1 VSDAG
6 LTGFRERLDPI
17 DEEIARL
24 LGERFQICREVAEY
38 KGEHGIPMMQ
48 PERVAEVCSRYISRG
63 ADAGLPEDFSAA
75 LFELLIGATCKLE
88 DELMAE
94 PGAASSA
101 ADPGAGLPPGPEEP
115 EMVQSMRWA
124 YEPLPMLERCRER
137 FGNTFTLRLRHLGAW
152 VVLSDPE
159 DVKRVF
165 STDTEDLGVGMPN
178 LALRPVLG
186 AHSVMLSEEPEHMA
200 RRRTMLPRFHGE
212 RMREDAEAMT
222 ELARR
227 EARSWPAGEPFALWP
242 RMQALTQEV
251 VMRAVFGDDEGRL
264 DELRGLLT
272 NLTEAI
278 NDEDRLL
285 KLALF
290 GSEWLEASP
299 EWRAAM
305 EPVEEAVLAEARR
318 RREEGEDGRRDAVS
332 ILVDARH
339 EDGSPLSEKE
349 LRDEL
354 LTLLT
359 DGPTSSSLAWVFE
372 RLLRHPEK
380 LARLQGEVREGGGDE
395 YLDAVVKETLR
406 LRPPVSVV
414 VRRLLKPAT
423 LGGHDLPAGTLIA
436 PCVYLVHH
444 RADVYESPGEF
455 IPERFLAQRAAVPT
469 WIPFGGGARRCL
481 AASYAEQEMKRVL
494 RTVLEEVDLEPV
506 EAGGERIARAAISFS
521 PAEHGLVVARP
532 RTPTPVLA

>member
-1 VSDAG
+1 MSDDG
-6 LTGFRERLDPI
+6 LARFRDRLDPI
-17 DEEIARL
+17 DEEISCL

-38 KGEHGIPMMQ
+38 KSEHGIPMMQ
-48 PERVAEVCSRYISRG
+48 PERVADVCNRYIARG
-63 ADAGLPEDFSAA
+63 TDAGLPEDFSAD

-88 DELMAE
+88 DELMDE
-94 PGAASSA
+94 GVAAGPDRSR
-101 ADPGAGLPPGPEEP
+101 GELPPGPDDP
-115 EMVQSMRWA
+115 ELVQSMRWA
-124 YEPLPMLERCRER
+124 REPLPMLEECRER
-137 FGNTFTLRLRHLGAW
+137 FGETFTLRLRHLGAW

-165 STDTEDLGVGMPN
+165 SVDTNDLGVGLPN

-200 RRRTMLPRFHGE
+200 QRKLMLPRFHGE
-212 RMREDAEAMT
+212 RMREDADAMT

-227 EARSWPAGEPFALWP
+227 EVRSWPVGEPFELWP
-242 RMQALTQEV
+242 RMQALTQDV

-264 DELRGLLT
+264 DDLRQLLT
-272 NLTEAI
+272 NLTATI
-278 NDEDRLL
+278 NDDDRLW

-290 GSEWLEASP
+290 GPDWLEESP

-305 EPVEEAVLAEARR
+305 VPVEEAVLAEASRR
-318 RREEGEDGRRDAVS
+318 RAEGEDGRRDAVS
-332 ILVDARH
+332 ILIDARH

-380 LARLQGEVREGGGDE
+380 LARLRDELRAGEGEE
-395 YLDAVVKETLR
+395 YLDAVIKETLR

-423 LGGHDLPAGTLIA
+423 LGGYDLPAGTLIA

-444 RADVYESPGEF
+444 REDVYEKPGEF
-455 IPERFLAQRAAVPT
+455 IPERFLTQRAAVPT

-506 EAGGERIARAAISFS
+506 ESGSERIARAAIAFS
-521 PAEHGLVVARP
+521 PSQHGLVVAKP
-532 RTPTPVLA
+532 LVPQAV

>member
-1 VSDAG
+1 MS
-6 LTGFRERLDPI
+6 
-17 DEEIARL
+17 
-24 LGERFQICREVAEY
+24 
-38 KGEHGIPMMQ
+38 
-48 PERVAEVCSRYISRG
+48 
-63 ADAGLPEDFSAA
+63 
-75 LFELLIGATCKLE
+75 
-88 DELMAE
+88 
-94 PGAASSA
+94 
-101 ADPGAGLPPGPEEP
+101 AGLPPGPSLSAEE
-115 EMVQSMRWA
+115 QSARWSS
-124 YEPLPMLERCRER
+124 EPLPFLEECRER
-137 FGNTFTLRLRHLGAW
+137 YGDTFTLRLRHLGTW
-152 VVLSDPE
+152 VLLSDPE

-165 STDTEDLGVGMPN
+165 STDTNDLGVGVPN

-200 RRRTMLPRFHGE
+200 RRKLMLPRFHGE
-212 RMREDAEAMT
+212 RMREDAEMMT

-227 EARSWPAGEPFALWP
+227 EVRAWPVGEPFALWP

-264 DELRGLLT
+264 DRLRELLT
-272 NLTEAI
+272 NLTAAV
-278 NDEDRLL
+278 NDEGRLRE
-285 KLALF
+285 LAER
-290 GSEWLEASP
+290 GPQWLEESP
-299 EWRAAM
+299 GWREAM
-305 EPVEEAVLAEARR
+305 APVEAEVLAEAERR
-318 RREEGEDGRRDAVS
+318 RAEGEDGRKDAVS
-332 ILVDARH
+332 ILVEARN

-380 LARLQGEVREGGGDE
+380 LARLQSELLAGEGEA
-395 YLDAVVKETLR
+395 YLDAVIKETLR

-423 LGGHDLPAGTLIA
+423 LGGYELPAETLIA
-436 PCVYLVHH
+436 PCVYLIHH

-455 IPERFLAQRAAVPT
+455 IPERFLSQRAAVPT

-494 RTVLEEVDLEPV
+494 RTVLEEVELEPV
-506 EAGGERIARAAISFS
+506 ESRGERVTRGAIAFS
-521 PAEHGLVVARP
+521 PAQHGLVVAKP
-532 RTPTPVLA
+532 LAPVPV

>member
-1 VSDAG
+1 VSDDG
-6 LTGFRERLDPI
+6 LARFRERLDPI
-17 DEEIARL
+17 DEEISRL

-38 KGEHGIPMMQ
+38 KTEHGIPMMQ
-48 PERVAEVCSRYISRG
+48 PERVAEVCARYIARG
-63 ADAGLPEDFSAA
+63 AEAGLPEDFSAD

-88 DELMAE
+88 DELMDD
-94 PGAASSA
+94 GAALGSESA
-101 ADPGAGLPPGPEEP
+101 GAGLPPGPDDP
-115 EMVQSMRWA
+115 ELVQSMRWA
-124 YEPLPMLERCRER
+124 REPLPMLEECRER
-137 FGNTFTLRLRHLGAW
+137 FGDIFTLRLRHLGTW

-165 STDTEDLGVGMPN
+165 SIDTDDLGVGVPN

-186 AHSVMLSEEPEHMA
+186 AHSVMLSEEPEHMTQ
-200 RRRTMLPRFHGE
+200 RKLMLPRFHGE
-212 RMREDAEAMT
+212 RMRQDAEAMT

-227 EARSWPAGEPFALWP
+227 EVRSWPVGEPFELWP
-242 RMQALTQEV
+242 RMQALTQDV

-264 DELRGLLT
+264 DGLRGLLT
-272 NLTEAI
+272 NLTATI
-278 NDEDRLL
+278 NDDDRLW

-290 GSEWLEASP
+290 GPDWLEQSP
-299 EWRAAM
+299 EWQAAM
-305 EPVEEAVLAEARR
+305 TPVEEEVLAEARR
-318 RREEGEDGRRDAVS
+318 RRAEGEDGRRDAVS
-332 ILVDARH
+332 ILVEARR

-380 LARLQGEVREGGGDE
+380 LARLRDELRAGGGEE

-414 VRRLLKPAT
+414 VRRLLKPAK
-423 LGGHDLPAGTLIA
+423 LDGYDLPAGTLIA
-436 PCVYLVHH
+436 PSVYLVHH
-444 RADVYESPGEF
+444 REDVYERPGEF
-455 IPERFLAQRAAVPT
+455 IPERFLTQRAAVPT

-481 AASYAEQEMKRVL
+481 AASYAEQEIKRVL
-494 RTVLEEVDLEPV
+494 RVVLDEVDLEPV
-506 EAGGERIARAAISFS
+506 ESDGERISRAAIAFS
-521 PAEHGLVVARP
+521 PSQHGLVVAKP
-532 RTPTPVLA
+532 RTPAFA

>member
-1 VSDAG
+1 MSDTG
-6 LTGFRERLDPI
+6 LGKFRERLNPI
-17 DEEIARL
+17 DEEISRL

-38 KGEHGIPMMQ
+38 KDEHGIPMMQ
-48 PERVAEVCSRYISRG
+48 PERVAEVCARYLARG
-63 ADAGLPEDFSAA
+63 AEAGLPEDFSAD

-88 DELMAE
+88 DELMGKGTASTGDSE
-94 PGAASSA
+94 AA
-101 ADPGAGLPPGPEEP
+101 LPPGPEEP

-124 YEPLPMLERCRER
+124 YEPLPMLEQCRER
-137 FGNTFTLRLRHLGAW
+137 FGDTFTLRLRHLGTW

-165 STDTEDLGVGMPN
+165 STDTNDLGVGMPN

-186 AHSVMLSEEPEHMA
+186 AHSVMLSEEPAHMA
-200 RRRTMLPRFHGE
+200 QRRLMLPRFHGE
-212 RMREDAEAMT
+212 RMREDGEMMS
-222 ELARR
+222 EMARQAVR
-227 EARSWPAGEPFALWP
+227 AWPVGEPFRLWP

-251 VMRAVFGDDEGRL
+251 VMRAVFGDDGGRL
-264 DELRGLLT
+264 DRLRGLLT
-272 NLTEAI
+272 NLTETI
-278 NDEDRLL
+278 NDDDRLL

-290 GSEWLEASP
+290 GPEWLEGSP
-299 EWRAAM
+299 EWRRAM
-305 EPVEEAVLAEARR
+305 DPVEEEVLAEARR
-318 RREEGEDGRRDAVS
+318 RRAEGENGRRDAVS
-332 ILVDARH
+332 ILVEARH
-339 EDGSPLSEKE
+339 EDGSPLGEKE

-380 LARLQGEVREGGGDE
+380 LRRLQDELRAGAGED
-395 YLDAVVKETLR
+395 YLDAVIKETLR

-423 LGGHDLPAGTLIA
+423 LGGFDLPAGTLIA

-444 RADVYESPGEF
+444 REDVYENPGEF
-455 IPERFLAQRAAVPT
+455 VPERFLTQRAAVPT

-494 RTVLEEVDLEPV
+494 RIVLEEVDLEPV
-506 EAGGERIARAAISFS
+506 DAGSEQIARAAIAFS
-521 PAEHGLVVARP
+521 PAAHGLVIAKP
-532 RTPTPVLA
+532 RTPAYA

>member
-1 VSDAG
+1 M
-6 LTGFRERLDPI
+6 GFRERLDPI

-38 KGEHGIPMMQ
+38 KSEHGIPMMQ
-48 PERVAEVCSRYISRG
+48 PERVAQVCARYLARG
-63 ADAGLPEDFSAA
+63 AEAGLPEEFTAE

-94 PGAASSA
+94 PDAPGGEVDAGA
-101 ADPGAGLPPGPEEP
+101 DLPPGPEEP

-124 YEPLPMLERCRER
+124 YEPLPMLEQCRER
-137 FGNTFTLRLRHLGAW
+137 FGDTFTLRLRHLGTW

-165 STDTEDLGVGMPN
+165 STDTDDLGVGMPN

-200 RRRTMLPRFHGE
+200 RRRMMLPRFHGE
-212 RMREDAEAMT
+212 RMREDAEMMT

-227 EARSWPAGEPFALWP
+227 EVRSWPVGEPFALWP

-251 VMRAVFGDDEGRL
+251 VMRAVFGEDGGRL

-272 NLTEAI
+272 NLTAAI
-278 NDEDRLL
+278 NDGDRLL

-290 GSEWLEASP
+290 GAEWLEASP
-299 EWRAAM
+299 EWQAAM
-305 EPVEEAVLAEARR
+305 HPVEEAVLAEARR
-318 RREEGEDGRRDAVS
+318 RRADGDNGRRDAVS

-380 LARLQGEVREGGGDE
+380 LERLQGEVREGGGDD

-423 LGGHDLPAGTLIA
+423 LGGYDLPAGTLIA

-444 RADVYESPGEF
+444 RKDVYERPGEF
-455 IPERFLAQRAAVPT
+455 IPERFLVQRAAVPT

-506 EAGGERIARAAISFS
+506 ESGSERIARAAISFS
-521 PAEHGLVVARP
+521 PAEHGLVVAKP
-532 RTPTPVLA
+532 RTPTPTLV